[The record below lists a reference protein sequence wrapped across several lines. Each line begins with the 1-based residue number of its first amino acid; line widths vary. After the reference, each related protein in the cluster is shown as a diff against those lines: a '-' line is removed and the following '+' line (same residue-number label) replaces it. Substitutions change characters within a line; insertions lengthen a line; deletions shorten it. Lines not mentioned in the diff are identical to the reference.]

1 MNTSNLDALLKGA
14 PQATKAAPTNAP
26 REEAEQFGSYLRDA
40 AEANRVNSEKPAAK
54 APVAIGKPA
63 EEQPVV
69 TTAGEEQ
76 GFTAT
81 TDQETVATEVAEQVA
96 VTTED
101 EVNHAISDE
110 ANTDEVILSV
120 AATAL
125 VEPEVVVVPVEV
137 TVELPVESAP
147 VAEAKFEVP
156 TEPATLGQDFVP
168 QLEAPTKTGEEPLHI
183 VELVNTTTTDGG
195 KENEN
200 AEKMI
205 AIESD
210 LLTTESTELSK
221 NSGLTASTGPPK
233 PTAAPKASKPII
245 PASMT
250 ETGSDNKTAAA
261 TSETENDQ
269 ETVVA
274 TTGTGS
280 DKERT
285 AAPDSETVK
294 VDATEENV
302 EAVTKIVDGALVT
315 TDRIADETKVES
327 PGPAPAT
334 PTAIG
339 GTQNQQSIQPLA
351 SHAEAPLPQA
361 DGESPMPTIDR
372 ARFVQRVANAFRS
385 AQQNDGQIQ
394 MRLSPPELG
403 SLKIEIAVRNGV
415 LSANLEAETPDAR
428 RVLLDNLPALRQ
440 RLAEQDIRI
449 DKFEVDIRREGGEQQ
464 GQAEAQQQQTEQ
476 QSQRASAR
484 NRIRTTQASEV
495 IATRVSR
502 SVTTNDNSG
511 LDVRV

>member
-1 MNTSNLDALLKGA
+1 MTTSNLVALLKGA

-168 QLEAPTKTGEEPLHI
+168 QLEASTKTGEEPLHI

-210 LLTTESTELSK
+210 LVTTESTELSK

-250 ETGSDNKTAAA
+250 ETGSDNETTAA
-261 TSETENDQ
+261 TSETESDK

-285 AAPDSETVK
+285 SAPDSETVK
-294 VDATEENV
+294 VDAAEDV
-302 EAVTKIVDGALVT
+302 KAVTKIVDGALVT

-327 PGPAPAT
+327 PGPTPAT

-339 GTQNQQSIQPLA
+339 GTQNQQPIQPHA
-351 SHAEAPLPQA
+351 SHTEAPVPSA
-361 DGESPMPTIDR
+361 DGESHMPTIDR